1 MVKEFIPVAESH
13 AAGRLAGRIGRVLV
27 VLVLAGGL
35 TGCGTAANKGR
46 RITNSLSRLM
56 PWSGKKD
63 VEKPKEVPEPPR
75 PRSPAK
81 DAVKIGK
88 IVYVQRDQGFA
99 LIKSTYG
106 DRLATGTEIKGHL
119 ENGQE
124 ACSLRCSPERKPGFI
139 VADIVSGDPQERQVV
154 FVAGSAIK
162 ATEAGSLAVPEA
174 GTRTGLS
181 TGAIQGLPPST
192 GVDSLP
198 PLPDFPE
205 TPDSSAAPVDAL
217 PDFPTSWRLSE
228 KDFEH
233 AGTIE
238 SKSKH

>member
-1 MVKEFIPVAESH
+1 MVKEINPVAESQ
-13 AAGRLAGRIGRVLV
+13 AARRLAGRIGRVLIV
-27 VLVLAGGL
+27 VALVGGL
-35 TGCGTAANKGR
+35 SSCGTAVNKGR
-46 RITNSLSRLM
+46 RMTNALSRLM
-56 PWSGKKD
+56 PWSSKKEA
-63 VEKPKEVPEPPR
+63 EKPKETPEPPR
-75 PRSPAK
+75 PKSPAK

-106 DRLATGTEIKGHL
+106 NRLATGTEIKGHL

-162 ATEAGSLAVPEA
+162 ATEAGSVAVPEA
-174 GTRTGLS
+174 GTRTGVS
-181 TGAIQGLPPST
+181 SGAIPGLPPST

-198 PLPDFPE
+198 PLPDFSE

-217 PDFPTSWRLSE
+217 PDFPI
-228 KDFEH
+228 D
-233 AGTIE
+233 
-238 SKSKH
+238 